1 MSLIETFARGRFVV
15 TRGFFGGNAAA
26 AGVSGGAWASLVQAG
41 LVQRGGVESS
51 LVRPG

>member
-15 TRGFFGGNAAA
+15 MRGFFGANAAA
-26 AGVSGGAWASLVQAG
+26 AGVSGGSWSSLVQAD
-41 LVQRGGVESS
+41 LAERGGGESS

>member
-15 TRGFFGGNAAA
+15 MRGFFEPMPPQPGFR
-26 AGVSGGAWASLVQAG
+26 AGVCLVG
-41 LVQRGGVESS
+41 PGDLVERGGVESS